1 MKRPKPLISWK
12 YYHILLVFCLVMCY
26 DIHNEE
32 VERVATIVH
41 QTDKRSGIT
50 YAYESVSHWDKEK
63 QQSRAKRTL
72 IGRVDSHTGKIVP
85 TDGRG
90 RKNKEVP
97 VVIKPG
103 PVPSVQTSRSFYGA
117 TYLLDAIGE
126 KLGITKDLKKCF
138 PDNYQQ
144 ILSIAYYL
152 ILEDKNPLYRFEK
165 WGSLHKH
172 PYGKDIPSQRSSEIF
187 AAITEEAKSEFFRL
201 QGKRRID
208 KEFWAY
214 DITSISS
221 YSECLRQVEYGKN
234 KEDDRLVQLNLA
246 LVFGESSNLP
256 FYYRK
261 LAGNIPDSKT
271 VKTLLAELD
280 LLGFSKV
287 KLVMDRGFYSKD
299 NINALFKERLKFLI
313 SAKMSLA
320 FIKQQLDPIHDQFR
334 TFEHFSEKYE
344 LYCHTVQTQW
354 LYTQHRPYKGDILSE
369 PRRIYIHYYYNIDKA
384 AEDEKAFDRKLIAL
398 RHELES
404 GKRVPE
410 HEKLYSKFFETKTT
424 PKRGTKVS
432 IKQEAVSKAKRY
444 YGFFALLTNETMD
457 AITALELYR
466 NKDVVEKAFGNLK
479 ERLNMRR
486 TLVSSEQSLEG
497 KLFVDFVALIYLSYI
512 KKQMQET
519 GLFKNY
525 TLPTALD
532 KLDVI
537 ECFESPGQKPRVG
550 EILEKQKEIYTSLGV
565 APPSSL

>member
-1 MKRPKPLISWK
+1 M
-12 YYHILLVFCLVMCY
+12 
-26 DIHNEE
+26 
-32 VERVATIVH
+32 ATIVY
-41 QTDKRSGIT
+41 QKDKRSGIT
-50 YAYESVSHWDKEK
+50 YAYKSVSYWDKEK

-72 IGRVDSHTGKIVP
+72 IGRVDSQTGEIVP

-90 RKNKEVP
+90 RKRRAERP
-97 VVIKPG
+97 MAKPG
-103 PVPSVQTSRSFYGA
+103 PVPSTQTARSFYGA

-126 KLGITKDLKKCF
+126 RLGLTEDLKKCF
-138 PDNYQQ
+138 PKTHQQ

-165 WGSLHKH
+165 WSSLHKH
-172 PYGKDIPSQRSSEIF
+172 PYGKNITSQRSSELF
-187 AAITEEAKSEFFRL
+187 ASITEESKSEFFRL
-201 QGKRRID
+201 QGKRLMD

-221 YSECLRQVEYGKN
+221 YSERLRQVQYGKN
-234 KEDDRLVQLNLA
+234 REDDRLAQLNLA
-246 LVFGESSNLP
+246 LLFGESSNLP

-271 VKTLLAELD
+271 IKTLLAELD
-280 LLGFSKV
+280 VLGFSKV

-299 NINALFKERLKFLI
+299 NIDSLFKEHLKFLI
-313 SAKMSLA
+313 SVKISLS
-320 FIKQQLDPIHDQFR
+320 FVKQQLDPIYDQLR

-344 LYCHTVQTQW
+344 LYCQTVQTEW
-354 LYTQHRPYKGDILSE
+354 SYTQYRPYKADTLSE

-384 AEDEKAFDRKLIAL
+384 AEDEKAFDRRLIAL

-404 GKRVPE
+404 GTRVPE
-410 HEKLYSKFFETKTT
+410 HEKLYRKYFETKTT

-432 IKQEAVSKAKRY
+432 INQEAVSKAKRY
-444 YGFFALLTNETMD
+444 YGFFALLTNKTMD

-497 KLFVDFVALIYLSYI
+497 KLFVEFIALIYLSYI
-512 KKQMQET
+512 KKQMQDT
-519 GLFKNY
+519 DLFKSY
-525 TLPTALD
+525 TLQGALD
-532 KLDVI
+532 KLDVV
-537 ECFESPGQKPRVG
+537 ECFEVPGQKLRVG
-550 EILEKQKEIYTSLGV
+550 EVLEKQKEIYTCLGID
-565 APPSSL
+565 PPSSLWVAGNPGYKVFQGN